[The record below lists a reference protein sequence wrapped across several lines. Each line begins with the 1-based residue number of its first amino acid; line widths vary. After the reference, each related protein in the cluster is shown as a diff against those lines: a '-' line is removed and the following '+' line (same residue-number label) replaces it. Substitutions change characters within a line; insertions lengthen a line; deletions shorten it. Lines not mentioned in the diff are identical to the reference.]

1 MCLEAVF
8 ILFNASI
15 PLIITLKTQQQEQER
30 YLFRLSINSLLTS
43 AIFLLLISIPHL
55 VFHSHSLTHRLLPLT
70 LPLLSFYSWVA
81 MGLRVL
87 WEGMGG
93 GCV

>member
-43 AIFLLLISIPHL
+43 AIFLPLFGHL
-55 VFHSHSLTHRLLPLT
+55 LTHAPSQRMNGILGFKYKKDT
-70 LPLLSFYSWVA
+70 KE
-81 MGLRVL
+81 RK
-87 WEGMGG
+87 ER
-93 GCV
+93 